1 MNPPGHGAVPAVP
14 PGGRSVRRAPE
25 PALGN
30 VSVVRGGS
38 ALTQVVA
45 APAAITRPPA
55 LIAVAHGSRDPR
67 SAATMRDVVERI
79 AAQRPDLDVRLA
91 FLDLSTPSVD
101 QVIDAVAADGHSHAV
116 VVPLLLG
123 NAFHARVDLPGL
135 LDAARDR
142 HPRLRLTQAEV
153 LGPDPHLII
162 ALRDRIAA
170 AMAIGSDPRPAAV
183 TDAATGRL
191 RRMTGP
197 RWGIAVAAV
206 GSSSAAANT
215 RTGDVARL
223 LTAMTGW
230 DTEICFATTQPT
242 VDKAFARLRAR
253 GAERIL
259 VAPWFLAPGLLTDR
273 LRDALP
279 LVRHADTIGAHP
291 LLAEVALDRY
301 ATAALPLEL
310 TA

>member
-1 MNPPGHGAVPAVP
+1 M
-14 PGGRSVRRAPE
+14 RA
-25 PALGN
+25 
-30 VSVVRGGS
+30 
-38 ALTQVVA
+38 VVA
-45 APAAITRPPA
+45 
-55 LIAVAHGSRDPR
+55 
-67 SAATMRDVVERI
+67 RI

-101 QVIDAVAADGHSHAV
+101 QVVDAVASERHSRAI

-123 NAFHARVDLPGL
+123 SAFHARVDLPGL
-135 LDAARDR
+135 LEDARAR
-142 HPRLRLTQAEV
+142 HPQLRLTQAEV

-170 AMAIGSDPRPAAV
+170 AMAADGASAALTELASPHVRRRPA
-183 TDAATGRL
+183 
-191 RRMTGP
+191 GP

-223 LTAMTGW
+223 LSAMTGW

-242 VDKAFARLRAR
+242 VQKAFARLRAR

-259 VAPWFLAPGLLTDR
+259 IAPWFLAPGLLTDR

-279 LVRHADTIGAHP
+279 WLPQAATIGAHP

-301 ATAALPLEL
+301 AAASLPLEL
-310 TA
+310 SA

>member
-153 LGPDPHLII
+153 LGPDPH
-162 ALRDRIAA
+162 
-170 AMAIGSDPRPAAV
+170 
-183 TDAATGRL
+183 
-191 RRMTGP
+191 
-197 RWGIAVAAV
+197 
-206 GSSSAAANT
+206 
-215 RTGDVARL
+215 
-223 LTAMTGW
+223 
-230 DTEICFATTQPT
+230 
-242 VDKAFARLRAR
+242 
-253 GAERIL
+253 
-259 VAPWFLAPGLLTDR
+259 
-273 LRDALP
+273 
-279 LVRHADTIGAHP
+279 
-291 LLAEVALDRY
+291 
-301 ATAALPLEL
+301 
-310 TA
+310 